1 MLRSI
6 PEAARAVVPP
16 VSREDGAG
24 PAAVLAISRQDE
36 TRMTGWGLTKARSM
50 GRVAEVVERAGGSP
64 AKVFRAAELP
74 LRLVDHPERLIL
86 LRDQLRLIACAA
98 REIGDPALGAR
109 LSVEAGILGLGA
121 LADHVL
127 GADRLDVA
135 IARANSMMGTLLQSS
150 TRIELWAEDGIAH
163 WTYGV
168 TDRSDEGRQFN
179 ECLALGY
186 MLDLLRRFIGPRFT
200 PLRAAVAGPPLPG
213 RTAVED
219 VLRTDLGRSARAL
232 VSFPEAHLLAENPA
246 PRPQRVEPTG
256 REAIPDDLV
265 GLVEHLI
272 LLELLA
278 GRPALAPVAR
288 RLGMSARTL
297 QRRLVL
303 RGITFEQVARSVL
316 RAEAESLLRQRR
328 VSIAAVALDL
338 GYSEPAHFTRAFRGW
353 TGLSP
358 RAWQRR
364 SA

>member
-1 MLRSI
+1 
-6 PEAARAVVPP
+6 
-16 VSREDGAG
+16 
-24 PAAVLAISRQDE
+24 
-36 TRMTGWGLTKARSM
+36 MTSWGLTKARSM
-50 GRVAEVVERAGGSP
+50 GRVADAVERAGGSP
-64 AKVFRAAELP
+64 ARVFRAAELP

-127 GADRLDVA
+127 TADRLDVA
-135 IARANSMMGTLLQSS
+135 IARANGMMGTLLQSS

-168 TDRSDEGRQFN
+168 TDRSEEGRQLN

-213 RTAVED
+213 RTAVEQ
-219 VLRTDLGRSARAL
+219 VLGADLSRGAGTHPRAH
-232 VSFPEAHLLAENPA
+232 VSFSEAHLLAPNPA
-246 PRPQRVEPTG
+246 PRPRPPETG
-256 REAIPDDLV
+256 TRDAGAQGAIPDDLL

-272 LLELLA
+272 RLELLM

-297 QRRLVL
+297 QRRLVH
-303 RGITFEQVARSVL
+303 RGVTFEQVARSVL
-316 RAEAESLLRQRR
+316 QGEAESLLRQRR
-328 VSIAAVALDL
+328 LSVAAVALDL

-358 RAWQRR
+358 RVWRHR
-364 SA
+364 SV